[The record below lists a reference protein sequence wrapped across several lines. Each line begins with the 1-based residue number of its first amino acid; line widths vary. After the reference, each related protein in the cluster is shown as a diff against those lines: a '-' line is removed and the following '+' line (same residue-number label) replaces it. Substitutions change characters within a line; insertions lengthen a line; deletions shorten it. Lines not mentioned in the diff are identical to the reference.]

1 MIHHISMFDY
11 HKGIGIKA
19 YTDGYSYDEY
29 GYLHLISIL
38 GNDSA
43 VKGLSSA
50 IVTLNDITIES
61 DDHDEIGLCAMPGEK
76 YRILSARLDSGLLHQ
91 IVAREDLLKADKK
104 LIYIGNK
111 KDTHN
116 IIFSMIKKTFG
127 TPLLFEWKHWLV
139 RIIHNQGMVDVM
151 QGNVQLAQV
160 NINEKQLDSII
171 SSGIRNKSIR
181 F

>member
-50 IVTLNDITIES
+50 IVTLNDISIES
-61 DDHDEIGLCAMPGEK
+61 DDHDEISVCAMPGEK
-76 YRILSARLDSGLLHQ
+76 YKILSARLDSGLLHQ

-104 LIYIGNK
+104 LVYIGNK
-111 KDTHN
+111 KDAHN
-116 IIFSMIKKTFG
+116 VIFRMIKKNLWNPVTFRME
-127 TPLLFEWKHWLV
+127 T
-139 RIIHNQGMVDVM
+139 
-151 QGNVQLAQV
+151 LACQD
-160 NINEKQLDSII
+160 NT
-171 SSGIRNKSIR
+171 
-181 F
+181 